1 MGNGFLK
8 NQFGKLIYKKMKKR
22 IIARLDIKKDTLI
35 KGVHLEGLRVV
46 GDPKK
51 FALKYYFEGVDEI
64 LLLDSVATLHG
75 RNALSKS
82 INYISENIFI
92 PITVGGGI
100 TNIKQAR
107 ELFNSGADKITI
119 NTGAVENKEII
130 KELSDNFGSQAL
142 VLSIQAKK
150 YNNQWNVM
158 TYNGR
163 EKNDMKVEYWIEI
176 AQELGIGEIMLTS
189 IDQEGTG
196 LGFDLELLK
205 LIKKYQKLVLFVVE
219 VLVINGKQRI
229 AYKNGVD
236 AIACARS
243 FHYDEMQIKE
253 LKKFLVKE
261 NISVV
266 M

>member
-1 MGNGFLK
+1 
-8 NQFGKLIYKKMKKR
+8 MKKR

-100 TNIKQAR
+100 TNTKQAR

-119 NTGAVENKEII
+119 NTGAVENKKII

-205 LIKKYQKLVLFVVE
+205 LIKKISKVSIICSGGIGNQWQAKDCFE
-219 VLVINGKQRI
+219 NG
-229 AYKNGVD
+229 AD

-261 NISVV
+261 NFSVV

>member
-1 MGNGFLK
+1 
-8 NQFGKLIYKKMKKR
+8 MKKR

-51 FALKYYFEGVDEI
+51 FALKYYLDGVDEI

-100 TNIKQAR
+100 TNTKQAH

-119 NTGAVENKEII
+119 NTCAVENKEII

-150 YNNQWNVM
+150 YKNQWNVM

-163 EKNDMKVEYWIEI
+163 EKNDMKVENWIEI
-176 AQELGIGEIMLTS
+176 AQELGVGEIMLTS

-196 LGFDLELLK
+196 LGFDLKLLN
-205 LIKKYQKLVLFVVE
+205 LIKKISKVSIICSGGIGNQRHAKDCFV
-219 VLVINGKQRI
+219 NG
-229 AYKNGVD
+229 AD

-243 FHYDEMQIKE
+243 FHYNEMQIKE
-253 LKKFLVKE
+253 LKKFLIRE

>member
-1 MGNGFLK
+1 
-8 NQFGKLIYKKMKKR
+8 MKKR
-22 IIARLDIKKDTLI
+22 IIGRLDIKKDSLI
-35 KGVHLEGLRVV
+35 KGVHLEGLRVI

-51 FALKYYFEGVDEI
+51 FALKYYLDGVDEL

-100 TNIKQAR
+100 TNLKQAYD
-107 ELFNSGADKITI
+107 LFNSGADKITI

-130 KELSDNFGSQAL
+130 KELSNNFGSQAL
-142 VLSIQAKK
+142 VLSIQAKRYK
-150 YNNQWNVM
+150 NEWNVM

-163 EKNDMKVEYWIEI
+163 EKNNIRVESWVEI

-196 LGFDLELLK
+196 LGFDLKLLN
-205 LIKKYQKLVLFVVE
+205 LIKQISKVSIICSGGIGTYKHAKDCFE
-219 VLVINGKQRI
+219 NG
-229 AYKNGVD
+229 AD

-243 FHYDEMQIKE
+243 FHYNEMRIKD
-253 LKKFLVKE
+253 LKKYLLEE

-266 M
+266 I

>member
-1 MGNGFLK
+1 
-8 NQFGKLIYKKMKKR
+8 MKKR

-163 EKNDMKVEYWIEI
+163 EKNDMQVEYWIEI
-176 AQELGIGEIMLTS
+176 AQELGVGEIMLTS

-196 LGFDLELLK
+196 LGFDLKLLK
-205 LIKKYQKLVLFVVE
+205 LIKKISKVSIICSGGIGNQRQAKDCFE
-219 VLVINGKQRI
+219 NG
-229 AYKNGVD
+229 AD

-253 LKKFLVKE
+253 LKKFLIKE

>member
-1 MGNGFLK
+1 
-8 NQFGKLIYKKMKKR
+8 MKKR

-35 KGVHLEGLRVV
+35 KGVHLEGLRVI

-51 FALKYYFEGVDEI
+51 FALKYYLDGVDEL

-100 TNIKQAR
+100 TNLKQAS

-119 NTGAVENKEII
+119 NTAAVENKQIL
-130 KELSDNFGSQAL
+130 KELSNNFGSQAL
-142 VLSIQAKK
+142 VLSIQAKRYK
-150 YNNQWNVM
+150 NEWNVM

-163 EKNDMKVEYWIEI
+163 EKNNIRVESWIEI
-176 AQELGIGEIMLTS
+176 AQKLGIGEIMLTS
-189 IDQEGTG
+189 IDQEGTSR
-196 LGFDLELLK
+196 GFDLKLLN
-205 LIKKYQKLVLFVVE
+205 LIKQISKVSIICSGGIGNYRQAKDCFD
-219 VLVINGKQRI
+219 NG
-229 AYKNGVD
+229 AD

-243 FHYDEMQIKE
+243 FHYNEMCIKE
-253 LKKFLVKE
+253 LKNYLHEE

-266 M
+266 I